1 MPVYW
6 SLVQQPVFP
15 RMKRTVFYVSDGTA
29 ITAETLGHTLITQ
42 FPGIDFDQVR
52 MPFVDDEKKCR
63 ATVEAINAAC
73 ERDQAPALVFDTI
86 VRPSLSA
93 IIKTSQGVMMDLFAA
108 FIGPMEEALGVSH
121 QPTVGRAHGL
131 TNTDRY
137 ESRIDATHYAMSH
150 DDGISV
156 DFKEADL
163 ILVGVSRSGKTPTCL
178 YMALHF
184 GVRAA
189 NYPLTPDDLD
199 QMRLPPF
206 LRRYKHKLVG
216 LAIEPERLSQIRQ
229 TRKPNS
235 RYASL
240 RQCREE
246 VAAAESLLRME
257 GVVTFHTTNASI
269 EEISSRILLQLGI
282 QREMF

>member
-1 MPVYW
+1 MAP
-6 SLVQQPVFP
+6 QAT
-15 RMKRTVFYVSDGTA
+15 KRTVFYVSDGTA

-42 FPGIDFDQVR
+42 FPAIEFDQIR
-52 MPFVDDEKKCR
+52 LPFVDDEAKCQ
-63 ATVEAINAAC
+63 AAVEAINAAYD
-73 ERDQAPALVFDTI
+73 RDLAAPLVFDTI
-86 VRPSLSA
+86 VRPALSD
-93 IIKTSQGVMMDLFAA
+93 IIKTSRGIVMDLFAA
-108 FIGPMEEALGVSH
+108 FLGPMEQALGTDH
-121 QPTVGRAHGL
+121 QPTVGQAHGMS
-131 TNTDRY
+131 NTDRY
-137 ESRIDATHYAMSH
+137 ENRIDATHYAMSH
-150 DDGISV
+150 DDGVSV

-199 QMRLPPF
+199 DMRLPPF
-206 LRRYKHKLVG
+206 LRRYKHKMVG
-216 LAIEPERLSQIRQ
+216 LTIEPERLAQIRQ
-229 TRKPNS
+229 TRKPDS

-240 RQCREE
+240 RQCRQE

>member
-1 MPVYW
+1 
-6 SLVQQPVFP
+6 
-15 RMKRTVFYVSDGTA
+15 MKRTVFYVSDGTA

-42 FPGIDFDQVR
+42 FPGVEFDQVR
-52 MPFVDDEKKCR
+52 LPFVDDEEKCHR
-63 ATVEAINAAC
+63 TVKAINEAC
-73 ERDQAPALVFDTI
+73 DRDLAPALVFDTMI
-86 VRPSLSA
+86 QPHLSD
-93 IIKTSQGVMMDLFAA
+93 IIKTSRGIVMDLFAA
-108 FIGPMEEALGVSH
+108 FIGPMEQALGVEH
-121 QPTVGRAHGL
+121 TATIGQAHGMS
-131 TNTDRY
+131 NTARY
-137 ESRIDATHYAMSH
+137 ENRIDATHYAMAH
-150 DDGISV
+150 DDGVSV

-178 YMALHF
+178 YMALNY

-199 QMRLPPF
+199 DMRLPSF
-206 LRRYKHKLVG
+206 LRRYKHKIVG
-216 LAIEPERLSQIRQ
+216 LTIEPERLAQIRQ
-229 TRKPNS
+229 TRKPDS

-240 RQCREE
+240 RQCRQE

-257 GVVTFHTTNASI
+257 GVVTFATTNSSI